1 MVKNLL
7 RRTISA
13 VRIYWN
19 KTLNKSF
26 TENRQRI
33 LKAASEQFLLK
44 GYDETRLDDIVKN
57 ARVSKTA
64 IYTIFGGKRELFIA
78 ISEDLSEQLVHATI
92 SNNQLILK
100 NIDELEQ
107 VLSKI
112 GENYLKITLQQD
124 KLANFR
130 MCLSMASR
138 AQEVAKQFYY
148 SGHTKICDYLSDYL
162 EAANQADLLD
172 IHNSKQAA
180 CQFLSL
186 VRGDTHL
193 RALFDI
199 DYSPSEVSIREAAE
213 RSVSL
218 FMKGYLRESALSNS

>member
-1 MVKNLL
+1 M
-7 RRTISA
+7 
-13 VRIYWN
+13 
-19 KTLNKSF
+19 TLNKSF
-26 TENRQRI
+26 EENRQRI

-44 GYDETRLDDIVKN
+44 GYDETRLDDIVKQ

-64 IYTIFGGKRELFIA
+64 IYTLFGGKRELFIA

-92 SNNQLILK
+92 TKNQVILQ
-100 NIDELEQ
+100 NIDELEE
-107 VLSKI
+107 VLSQI

-148 SGHTKICDYLSDYL
+148 SGHTKICDYLTSYL
-162 EAANQADLLD
+162 EAATQANLLD
-172 IHNSKQAA
+172 IANCQQAA

-186 VRGDTHL
+186 MRGDTHL

-199 DYSPSEVSIREAAE
+199 DYSPSESSIQDATQ
-213 RSVSL
+213 RSVKL
-218 FMKGYLRESALSNS
+218 FIKGYVNEDALGNNSAVNS

>member
-1 MVKNLL
+1 MLSLL
-7 RRTISA
+7 DIAARN
-13 VRIYWN
+13 YWN
-19 KTLNKSF
+19 MTLNKSF
-26 TENRQRI
+26 EENRQRI

-92 SNNQLILK
+92 SNNQVILE
-100 NIDELEQ
+100 NIEELEQ
-107 VLSKI
+107 LLSQI
-112 GENYLKITLQQD
+112 GENYLKITLEQD

-148 SGHTKICDYLSDYL
+148 SGHAKICDYLSNYL
-162 EAANQADLLD
+162 EAANKANLLD
-172 IHNSKQAA
+172 ISNSNQAA

-199 DYSPSEVSIREAAE
+199 DYAPSETSIQEAAQ
-213 RSVSL
+213 RSVHL
-218 FMKGYLRESALSNS
+218 FMKGYVSNEAPARL

>member
-1 MVKNLL
+1 M
-7 RRTISA
+7 
-13 VRIYWN
+13 
-19 KTLNKSF
+19 
-26 TENRQRI
+26 
-33 LKAASEQFLLK
+33 K

-64 IYTIFGGKRELFIA
+64 IYTIFGGKRELFVA
-78 ISEDLSEQLVHATI
+78 ISEDLSEQLVHATTN
-92 SNNQLILK
+92 NNQLILK

-107 VLSKI
+107 VLSQI

-148 SGHTKICDYLSDYL
+148 SGHAKICEYLSQYL
-162 EAANQADLLD
+162 EAANEANLLD
-172 IHNSKQAA
+172 INNSKLAA

-186 VRGDTHL
+186 IRGDTHL
-193 RALFDI
+193 RALFDV
-199 DYSPSEVSIREAAE
+199 DYSPSEALIQDITQ
-213 RSVSL
+213 RSVNL
-218 FMKGYLRESALSNS
+218 FIKGYVTKGVISNN

>member
-1 MVKNLL
+1 M
-7 RRTISA
+7 
-13 VRIYWN
+13 
-19 KTLNKSF
+19 TLNKSF
-26 TENRQRI
+26 EENRQRI

-44 GYDETRLDDIVKN
+44 GYDETRLDDIVKQ

-64 IYTIFGGKRELFIA
+64 IYTLFGGKRELFIA

-92 SNNQLILK
+92 TKNQVILK
-100 NIDELEQ
+100 NIDELEE

-148 SGHTKICDYLSDYL
+148 SGHAKICDYLTSYL
-162 EAANQADLLD
+162 EAATQANLLD
-172 IHNSKQAA
+172 IANSQQAA
-180 CQFLSL
+180 SQFLSL
-186 VRGDTHL
+186 MRGDTHL

-199 DYSPSEVSIREAAE
+199 DYSPSESSIQEATKRSVQLFIKGYVNEAA
-213 RSVSL
+213 L
-218 FMKGYLRESALSNS
+218 AKNSAVNS

>member
-1 MVKNLL
+1 M
-7 RRTISA
+7 
-13 VRIYWN
+13 
-19 KTLNKSF
+19 TLNKSF
-26 TENRQRI
+26 EENRLRI
-33 LKAASEQFLLK
+33 LKAASDQFLLK

-92 SNNQLILK
+92 DNNKLIL
-100 NIDELEQ
+100 NDINELESA
-107 VLSKI
+107 LSQI
-112 GENYLKITLQQD
+112 GENYLRITLQHD

-148 SGHTKICDYLSDYL
+148 TGHVRINDYLSKYL
-162 EAANQADLLD
+162 EAADKANLLN
-172 IHNSKQAA
+172 ISNSKLAA

-186 VRGDTHL
+186 LRGDTHL

-199 DYSPSEVSIREAAE
+199 DYSPPETLIQEIAQ
-213 RSVSL
+213 RSVNL
-218 FMKGYLRESALSNS
+218 FMKGYVVEGVITNN